1 MRSRTPDDF
10 RGICPRC
17 YLKTAQCICAALPT
31 ISTQTEIVVIRHI
44 TERNVMSNTG
54 RLAALVLPKC
64 RIVDFDPS
72 QPFVSAGV
80 SAQDSWLLYPG
91 QAPKPALPAPAR
103 LLILDASFRRA
114 KRMYHRIEALHHLPQ
129 LALPAPEVVPTRLR
143 QPTRADGMSTIE
155 AIAGGLSLLEGPQ
168 LGADLL
174 AVYAEFVR
182 RADLAH
188 GRVRQPAPQSGATSS
203 PNFDSPHSR

>member
-1 MRSRTPDDF
+1 M
-10 RGICPRC
+10 
-17 YLKTAQCICAALPT
+17 ALPT
-31 ISTQTEIVVIRHI
+31 IATQTEIVVIRHI
-44 TERNVMSNTG
+44 TERHVMSNTG

-64 RIVDFDPS
+64 RIIDFDPS
-72 QPFVSAGV
+72 QPFVSTGV

-91 QAPKPALPAPAR
+91 QAPKPSLPVPAR
-103 LLILDASFRRA
+103 LVILDASFRRA

-155 AIAGGLSLLEGPQ
+155 AIAGGLSLLEGPE
-168 LGADLL
+168 LGTALL
-174 AVYAEFVR
+174 EVYAEFVR

-188 GRVRQPAPQSGATSS
+188 GRVRAASPTTPATCLPPRGVQDE
-203 PNFDSPHSR
+203 PR